1 MSRAVCGVCFCPY
14 GDEGDC
20 ACQPSPVAPPHE
32 QQEPLLQEIARLH
45 DRIKDLEMDV
55 EFLLSPANTSA
66 GQRSVKQLTS
76 EEILEIGVKLFG
88 DVKNGPTIRH
98 SMKFVRAIEAK
109 LREKNT

>member
-32 QQEPLLQEIARLH
+32 QQEPLLQEIY
-45 DRIKDLEMDV
+45 V